1 MKIGIIGAME
11 LEVAALKQELTDVKC
26 REAAGMNFYDGAL
39 ENTSVVVVQCGV
51 GKVNAAICV
60 QILHDLFQVTHI
72 INTGVAGGLNDKLDI
87 GDILISKAAVQHDMN
102 VVPLGYKAGQVP
114 GLDTWAF
121 PADEKMKQDAI
132 ESCKKVNP
140 DIQVLEG
147 LVVSGDQFIAESAV
161 KQHLIDDFQ
170 GDCAEM
176 EGAAI
181 AQAAY
186 LNKLPFVIIRAISD
200 KADHSAQMDYPTFE
214 KQAAHHC
221 AKLVAEFV
229 KHYNELS

>member
-11 LEVAALKQELTDVKC
+11 LEVAALKQELTQPEC
-26 REAAGMNFYDGAL
+26 REVAGMKFYDGTLAD
-39 ENTSVVVVQCGV
+39 TPVVVVQCGV
-51 GKVNAAICV
+51 GKVNAAMCV
-60 QILHDLFQVTHI
+60 QILHDVFHVTHI
-72 INTGVAGGLNDKLDI
+72 INTGVAGGLNDNLEI
-87 GDILISKAAVQHDMN
+87 GDILISKTAIQHDMN
-102 VVPLGYKAGQVP
+102 VVPLGYKPGQVP
-114 GLDTWAF
+114 GLDTLAF
-121 PADEKMKQDAI
+121 PADEKMRKDAL
-132 ESCKKVNP
+132 ESCSKVNP
-140 DIQVLEG
+140 DIHVMEG
-147 LVVSGDQFIAESAV
+147 IVVSGDQFIAEASV
-161 KQHLIDDFQ
+161 KKHLINDFQ

-200 KADHSAQMDYPTFE
+200 KADHCAQMDYPTFE

-229 KHYNELS
+229 KTY

>member
-1 MKIGIIGAME
+1 ME
-11 LEVAALKQELTDVKC
+11 LEVAALKQELTQASCCEV
-26 REAAGMNFYDGAL
+26 AGMKFFDGML
-39 ENTSVVVVQCGV
+39 EQASVVVVQCGV

-60 QILHDLFQVTHI
+60 QILHDLFKVTHV

-87 GDILISKAAVQHDMN
+87 GDILISSAALQHDMN
-102 VVPLGYKAGQVP
+102 VEPLGYAPGQVP
-114 GLDTWAF
+114 GLDTLSF
-121 PADEKMKQDAI
+121 SADEKMKQDAI
-132 ESCKKVNP
+132 ASCERVNK
-140 DIQVLEG
+140 DIHVMEG
-147 LVVSGDQFIAESAV
+147 LVVSGDQFIA
-161 KQHLIDDFQ
+161 KQSVRKHLIDTFH

-186 LNKLPFVIIRAISD
+186 LNNLPFVIIRAISD
-200 KADHSAQMDYPTFE
+200 KADHSAQMDYPAFE

-229 KHYNELS
+229 KTYQE